1 MLEEATIGELNVII
15 VRRPIKNMHLS
26 VFPPAG
32 HVSVSVPEHT
42 RTDLIRVFLLGKL
55 AWIRKQQKQFTQ
67 QDREP
72 MREYVTRESHTVWG
86 RRYLLSVVESSD
98 KPRVVLS
105 SRKLTLFVKPDMGRV
120 AREAVFDKWLRALV
134 REAAMARLPRL
145 EASLGVRIQG
155 LYVQR
160 MKTKWGSC
168 NHEQRHIRLNSE
180 LARQPQTSLEYILL
194 HELAH
199 LIEPTH
205 GAAFQALLDEH
216 SSKWREERESLNRKP
231 VRHQHWDFQGMSD

>member
-1 MLEEATIGELNVII
+1 MLEEAKIGELNVSI

-55 AWIRKQQKQFTQ
+55 NWIRKQQMQFTQ
-67 QDREP
+67 QERESV
-72 MREYVTRESHTVWG
+72 REYVTRESHTVWG

-98 KPRVVLS
+98 KPKVVLS
-105 SRKLTLFVKPDMGRV
+105 SRKLTLFVRPDMERV
-120 AREAVFDKWLRALV
+120 AREAVFDKWLRILV
-134 REAAMARLPRL
+134 REAATARLPRL
-145 EASLGVRIQG
+145 EATLGVKVKG
-155 LYVQR
+155 LFVQR

-180 LARQPQTSLEYILL
+180 LARQPLASLEYVLL
-194 HELAH
+194 HEVAH
-199 LIEPTH
+199 LVEPTH
-205 GAAFQALLDEH
+205 GRAFQALLDKH
-216 SSKWREERESLNRKP
+216 GSGWREERNSLNNKP
-231 VRHQHWDFQGMSD
+231 VRYQAWNALGV